1 MMGRE
6 KLRYYLFFISIFSL
20 LAFGVLF
27 PRLSLPFGLAYIIYA
42 MVKPL
47 TTFLEKKEGKQ
58 RILYTLAILAAGALV
73 IVPLTYSLLT
83 IDADVQDL
91 KSQLPR
97 IQSVIELR
105 YYNFRYWV

>member
-47 TTFLEKKEGKQ
+47 TTFLEKKEGNW
-58 RILYTLAILAAGALV
+58 IV
-73 IVPLTYSLLT
+73 IDGKPIPYKVGSEN
-83 IDADVQDL
+83 IDL
-91 KSQLPR
+91 
-97 IQSVIELR
+97 
-105 YYNFRYWV
+105 